1 MSDYRMNLNQ
11 SLSSLKTG
19 KGRNLSNGP
28 ANGYDAA
35 RREHGRDFRDGKEIM
50 PFIAM
55 RLNPDRNQALNK
67 AMAASTALPASA
79 A

>member
-28 ANGYDAA
+28 ANGYDAE
-35 RREHGRDFRDGKEIM
+35 RREDGRDFTDGKEIM
-50 PFIAM
+50 SFVGTGRSIQG
-55 RLNPDRNQALNK
+55 N
-67 AMAASTALPASA
+67 STANGHE
-79 A
+79 